1 MGNNTFLRFA
11 AITAF
16 ISALTT
22 IGVHF
27 IDFPVEGFEER
38 LLLARDTL
46 YIQHKWMIIVH
57 CLMVIIS
64 MCGVAT
70 LLWHLNKG
78 LAALGM
84 LFFSVFGIAEIT
96 RMFSVLAYLN
106 PMREKYLAATNDT
119 VRQILQLQIE
129 SFSQGTLIL
138 FLVFILGFALGN
150 LFYGLALIRER
161 AEDKWMGIVFLLLA
175 LTTSLSFANSFW
187 EIQSIGRI
195 VEESGKFFTPVVR
208 LIIGIWLWRKATAS
222 TPIVF

>member
-1 MGNNTFLRFA
+1 MGNNTFLRLT
-11 AITAF
+11 AIAAF

-70 LLWHLNKG
+70 LVWHLNKG

-106 PMREKYLAATNDT
+106 PMREKFLAASDET

-150 LFYGLALIRER
+150 LFYGLALVR
-161 AEDKWMGIVFLLLA
+161 ARASDKWMGFAFLLLA
-175 LTTSLSFANSFW
+175 ITTFLSLANSFW
-187 EIQSIGRI
+187 EIRSIGQM
-195 VEESGKFFTPVVR
+195 VEYSGKFFTPLVR
-208 LIIGIWLWRKATAS
+208 LFIGLWLWRKANAE
-222 TPIVF
+222 